1 MVYGNKEKNNR
12 SFNYELSDD
21 YEELFIDNLTKK
33 NV

>member
-1 MVYGNKEKNNR
+1 MVYGNEEKNNR

-21 YEELFIDNLTKK
+21 YEELFMDNLTNK

>member
-1 MVYGNKEKNNR
+1 MEMKKKNNR

-21 YEELFIDNLTKK
+21 YEELFMDNLTNK

>member
-1 MVYGNKEKNNR
+1 MKKKNNR

-21 YEELFIDNLTKK
+21 YEELFMDNLTNK